1 MVIRSDDRGMSHSAN
16 IGREHAFEAGL
27 SLFTQYTPTATRFQA
42 TATPFTPMW
51 LRSAFS
57 FTNQSPVALT
67 GQRQPRFNLVV
78 THVGIDDQELGALGD
93 GTEGDSPSWVGESV
107 SVLSRVTARPT
118 RLAAFSSCVCE
129 S

>member
-1 MVIRSDDRGMSHSAN
+1 LVIRSDGRRMSHSAN
-16 IGREHAFEAGL
+16 IGREQVFEAGL
-27 SLFTQYTPTATRFQA
+27 SLSTQYTPAASRFQA
-42 TATPFTPMW
+42 TATPFTPRS

-57 FTNQSPVALT
+57 NTNEGLVALT
-67 GQRQPRFNLVV
+67 EQRQPRFNLVV

-107 SVLSRVTARPT
+107 SALSRVTARPN
-118 RLAAFSSCVCE
+118 RLAAFSSCEFE